1 MKKLDKALNIIFIV
15 VVCLLVVGLCVDFAF
30 LNYRPEE
37 TKAFN
42 DILIDYVNKP
52 LPVIGVSLI
61 VVGKLVFTLFA
72 RTSWGKSQ
80 IKAVNEKLEET
91 KTSVEKEIK
100 SLEEEKER
108 LIQELEA
115 YKTSL
120 IGVLSQIPNK
130 KVQDKL
136 SELSKGKVEE
146 VKNEERNEEREET
159 ING

>member
-1 MKKLDKALNIIFIV
+1 MKKLDKALNIIFII
-15 VVCLLVVGLCVDFAF
+15 VVCLLIVGSCVDFAF

-52 LPVIGVSLI
+52 LPVVGVSL
-61 VVGKLVFTLFA
+61 VVVAKLVLTLFV

-91 KTSVEKEIK
+91 KSSVDSKIK

-108 LIQELEA
+108 LIQELET
-115 YKTSL
+115 YKASL

-130 KVQDKL
+130 KVQEKL
-136 SELSKGKVEE
+136 SELSQGKVEE
-146 VKNEERNEEREET
+146 VKNEEREET
-159 ING
+159 INS

>member
-1 MKKLDKALNIIFIV
+1 MKKLDKALNIIFII

-52 LPVIGVSLI
+52 LPVVGVSL
-61 VVGKLVFTLFA
+61 VVVSKLVFTLFA

-91 KTSVEKEIK
+91 KSSVDSKIK
-100 SLEEEKER
+100 LLEEEKAL
-108 LIQELEA
+108 LIQELET
-115 YKTSL
+115 YKASL
-120 IGVLSQIPNK
+120 IGVLEQIPNK
-130 KVQDKL
+130 KVQEKL
-136 SELSKGKVEE
+136 SELSQGKVEE
-146 VKNEERNEEREET
+146 VKNEEREET
-159 ING
+159 INS

>member
-1 MKKLDKALNIIFIV
+1 MKKLDKALNIIFII

-52 LPVIGVSLI
+52 LPVVGVSL
-61 VVGKLVFTLFA
+61 VVVSKLVFSLFA
-72 RTSWGKSQ
+72 RTSWGKTQ

-91 KTSVEKEIK
+91 KSSVDSKIK
-100 SLEEEKER
+100 LLEEEKAL
-108 LIQELEA
+108 LIQELET
-115 YKTSL
+115 YKASL

-136 SELSKGKVEE
+136 SELSQGKVEE
-146 VKNEERNEEREET
+146 VKNEEREET
-159 ING
+159 INS